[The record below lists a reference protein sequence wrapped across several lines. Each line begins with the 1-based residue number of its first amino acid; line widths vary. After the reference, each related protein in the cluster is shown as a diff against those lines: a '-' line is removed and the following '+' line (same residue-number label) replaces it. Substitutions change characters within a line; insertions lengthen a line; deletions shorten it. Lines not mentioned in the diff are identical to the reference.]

1 MELFKKK
8 KEFKEL
14 TLKAAL
20 KKIEILEKE
29 QLFYENLVALQQEK
43 IKELKKLAN

>member
-1 MELFKKK
+1 MTLFKKQK
-8 KEFKEL
+8 KIKEL